1 MSASHVRSEHP
12 PEAIRLVDET
22 EHVVAVCLEGD
33 LDRTNAAALDAAID
47 RALQSGND
55 LILDLSEA
63 TFIDSSVIQSVVRA
77 AQSSGRTHQAIVLQ
91 LGTAP
96 LFERVLEI
104 VKIEEVLPRAHDRQ
118 DALRVIQRE
127 PASA

>member
-12 PEAIRLVDET
+12 AGAIRVVVET

-33 LDRTNAAALDAAID
+33 LDRTSAAALDAAID
-47 RALQSGND
+47 GALQSGND

-63 TFIDSSVIQSVVRA
+63 SFIDSSVIQSVVRA